1 MLSTMQYPHW
11 LMVAGAVLVVI
22 GFIGFA
28 FHQNNA
34 QTIENNPEQT
44 SPTDEANA
52 TLARDAELKAK
63 GK

>member
-1 MLSTMQYPHW
+1 MLPAMQYPHW

-34 QTIENNPEQT
+34 QTIENNPEQA

-52 TLARDAELKAK
+52 ALARDGELK

>member
-1 MLSTMQYPHW
+1 MLSAMQHPHW
-11 LMVAGAVLVVI
+11 LLVAGAVLVVI

-34 QTIENNPEQT
+34 QTIENNPEQA
-44 SPTDEANA
+44 SPTDEAKA
-52 TLARDAELKAK
+52 ALARDAELK

>member
-1 MLSTMQYPHW
+1 MQYPHW

-28 FHQNNA
+28 FHQSNA
-34 QTIENNPEQT
+34 QTIENNPEQA

-52 TLARDAELKAK
+52 AQPTRDAKLKAK
-63 GK
+63 EK